1 MTTKESKAELIQR
14 LSKQDPNVWTSLRK
28 KLERMPREEGMST
41 SAIAPVGG
49 ETDKVAEAEEYASI
63 PEENRAPLEEIM
75 SLLRDERDDY
85 TRRELTLIQKERELL
100 ERERQ
105 FSVTQRTRDDA

>member
-1 MTTKESKAELIQR
+1 
-14 LSKQDPNVWTSLRK
+14 
-28 KLERMPREEGMST
+28 MPREEGMST

-75 SLLRDERDDY
+75 Y
-85 TRRELTLIQKERELL
+85 IVKER
-100 ERERQ
+100 
-105 FSVTQRTRDDA
+105 A